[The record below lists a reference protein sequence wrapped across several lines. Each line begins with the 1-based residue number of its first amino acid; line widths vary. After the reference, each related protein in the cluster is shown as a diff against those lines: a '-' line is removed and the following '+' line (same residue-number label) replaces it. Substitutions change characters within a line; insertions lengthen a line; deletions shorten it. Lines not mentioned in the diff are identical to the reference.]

1 MTFKKLFA
9 GITSI
14 AMVFSVVAPVNFA
27 SANAA
32 EDLAAYNRGYD
43 EGLTT
48 MTSFDAFNF
57 ENAITRE
64 QAAKF
69 LVAGA
74 EALGLEDNIGGQ
86 DDTCDYA
93 DLGSADTS
101 LISYIAEGCELG
113 LFKAQTNFRPLEVFT
128 RGQAELVV
136 ARMLNGYDA
145 VNDYADDNGLGEFE
159 AAHEMLMNDDVVHV
173 NVDLNSAVRR
183 GHLMLMLYRLQDAE
197 PTDPDAPVNPGHAEV
212 SRVASAGTQNV
223 PYNANKVKVG
233 TVKISAGSNGARVSS
248 VVVKRSGL
256 GNYSDIDQVWLENPN
271 IVSRTRTLSSDETA
285 AVRFAPVLDLAAGS
299 SQTFDVMVALKD
311 NASSNSSHEF
321 SIIDMNVS
329 NGTTSGTP
337 ISLGTLKTTS
347 YKVQNVTAGFDM
359 EASLESGKVNKRVGE
374 VTLTPHADATVNGFV
389 LDQVA
394 PGVGTPAA
402 SQKLNEILD
411 NVTVYYNRNKVGKAN
426 VTRDSLVV
434 SDLGVEATNGEAIT
448 LELRADVVY
457 VGDAAYY
464 AMDLKNDLS
473 SINVKEKA
481 SGYGMKLANSVS

>member
-32 EDLAAYNRGYD
+32 EDLAAYTWGYD

-86 DDTCDYA
+86 DETCDYA

-101 LISYIAEGCELG
+101 LVTYIAEGCELG

-159 AAHEMLMNDDVVHV
+159 AAHEMLLNDGVVHV

-183 GHLMLMLYRLQDAE
+183 GHLMLMLYRLTDVD
-197 PTDPDAPVNPGHAEV
+197 PTDPSTPV
-212 SRVASAGTQNV
+212 
-223 PYNANKVKVG
+223 
-233 TVKISAGSNGARVSS
+233 
-248 VVVKRSGL
+248 
-256 GNYSDIDQVWLENPN
+256 
-271 IVSRTRTLSSDETA
+271 
-285 AVRFAPVLDLAAGS
+285 
-299 SQTFDVMVALKD
+299 
-311 NASSNSSHEF
+311 
-321 SIIDMNVS
+321 
-329 NGTTSGTP
+329 
-337 ISLGTLKTTS
+337 
-347 YKVQNVTAGFDM
+347 
-359 EASLESGKVNKRVGE
+359 
-374 VTLTPHADATVNGFV
+374 
-389 LDQVA
+389 
-394 PGVGTPAA
+394 
-402 SQKLNEILD
+402 
-411 NVTVYYNRNKVGKAN
+411 
-426 VTRDSLVV
+426 DS
-434 SDLGVEATNGEAIT
+434 
-448 LELRADVVY
+448 
-457 VGDAAYY
+457 
-464 AMDLKNDLS
+464 
-473 SINVKEKA
+473 
-481 SGYGMKLANSVS
+481 